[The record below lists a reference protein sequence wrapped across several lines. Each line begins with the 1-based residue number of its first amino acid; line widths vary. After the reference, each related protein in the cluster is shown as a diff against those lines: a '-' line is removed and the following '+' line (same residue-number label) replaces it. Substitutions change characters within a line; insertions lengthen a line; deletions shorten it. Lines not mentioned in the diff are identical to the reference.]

1 MSTSDS
7 VHSPARRAADTA
19 DTGDAAPRRSTGQVQ
34 GSSTAR
40 ALQVLGL
47 GSLAFSLST
56 ETIPLVLEFLA
67 ASPGAALGT
76 ALLLA
81 SQLYTAVALFLPRH
95 HLASAWAMLA
105 LLLGGIALM
114 ARQAGTFDLADYL
127 LPGYWAFPIVALAM
141 RSARH
146 RDHLVFAGVAAVA
159 MMLVQHAYVGTSTW
173 EDLADH
179 LWILQPIALVLL
191 FGNAIIAIDEAREDA
206 VARSLTARA
215 AKSEAEDQEQGRV
228 EARRLLDE
236 QVLPALEQV
245 AAGGSTRRTVDICR
259 DARSAVQDAT
269 GRRRTTRVEDL
280 LATIPALVRAGVV
293 VDGATAPAP
302 MAMALAMGEAT
313 RELLADEL
321 ARGGSKARIRVEE
334 DDDQREVHIVDPR
347 RGNRPLDR
355 LGRDRRVFEL
365 MDGIG
370 GEVVVTPGA
379 EGEVLL
385 RWPRQESTSRG
396 TAWREAPDQLV
407 RSRLTRTAWP
417 MLATSFFMTLLAA
430 GQVERPGLG
439 LAVGLATLA
448 IGVVAAVVLR
458 HRALRPWALGLI
470 FVVAVVAWFV
480 NLSLVPTP
488 PEIDYP
494 LWMAWTASAL
504 IHLVVLSGRLRTGAV
519 LTLLWAVIQV
529 VSLAVHFGDWL
540 EPWWHSFVI
549 MTGAGDV
556 FITLMVLWVARSS
569 AAQEAEAT
577 EIASRLR
584 AAATRLQMNASLS
597 RHWKPLV
604 SAEALPL
611 VDRVASG
618 SVDADDPAVVGQ
630 ARELAGALRTGRP
643 EARR

>member
-1 MSTSDS
+1 MSTADS
-7 VHSPARRAADTA
+7 VHGTARRGATA
-19 DTGDAAPRRSTGQVQ
+19 GEAAPRRSTGPVQ

-47 GSLAFSLST
+47 GSLALSLGT
-56 ETIPLVLEFLA
+56 ETIPLVLDFLT

-95 HLASAWAMLA
+95 HLATAWAMLA

-114 ARQAGTFDLADYL
+114 VRQAGGFDIADYL

-141 RSARH
+141 RSARR
-146 RDHLVFAGVAAVA
+146 RDHLVFAGVATVA
-159 MMLVQHAYVGTSTW
+159 MMLVQHVYVGTSTW

-191 FGNAIIAIDEAREDA
+191 FGNAIIAIDQAREDA

-245 AAGGSTRRTVDICR
+245 ASGGSTRRTVDICR

-269 GRRRTTRVEDL
+269 GQRRTARVEDL
-280 LATIPALVRAGVV
+280 LGTIPTLTRAGVV
-293 VDGATAPAP
+293 VDGSTAPAP
-302 MAMALAMGEAT
+302 MAMAMAMGEAT
-313 RELLADEL
+313 RELLSEEL
-321 ARGGSKARIRVEE
+321 SRGQSSARIRVEQ
-334 DDDQREVHIVDPR
+334 DDDQREVHIVDPG

-370 GEVVVTPGA
+370 GEILVDPEA
-379 EGEVLL
+379 KGEVVL
-385 RWPRQESTSRG
+385 RWPRQEGDARRA
-396 TAWREAPDQLV
+396 AWSEAPNQLV
-407 RSRLTRTAWP
+407 RSQLTRTAWP
-417 MLATSFFMTLLAA
+417 MLVTSFFMTLLAA
-430 GQVERPGLG
+430 SQVEHPGIG
-439 LAVGLATLA
+439 LAVGLGTLA
-448 IGVVAAVVLR
+448 IGVVTAIVLHR
-458 HRALRPWALGLI
+458 RALAPWALGVI
-470 FVVAVVAWFV
+470 FVVAIAAWFV
-480 NLSLVPTP
+480 NLWLVPTS

-504 IHLVVLSGRLRTGAV
+504 VHLVVLSGRLRTGTV
-519 LTLLWAVIQV
+519 LTLLWGVIEV

-556 FITLMVLWVARSS
+556 LITLLVLWVARSS

-584 AAATRLQMNASLS
+584 AAATRLQMNAGLA
-597 RHWKPLV
+597 RHWEPLV
-604 SAEALPL
+604 SSEALPL
-611 VDRVASG
+611 IDRVASG

-630 ARELAGALRTGRP
+630 ARELLGALRTGRP

>member
-1 MSTSDS
+1 MSTADS
-7 VHSPARRAADTA
+7 VHSTARRGATA
-19 DTGDAAPRRSTGQVQ
+19 GDAAPRRSTGQVQ

-47 GSLAFSLST
+47 GSLALSLGT
-56 ETIPLVLEFLA
+56 ETIPLVLELLA
-67 ASPGAALGT
+67 ASPGAALGA

-95 HLASAWAMLA
+95 HLATAWAMLA

-114 ARQAGTFDLADYL
+114 VRQAGDFDIADYL

-141 RSARH
+141 RSARR
-146 RDHLVFAGVAAVA
+146 RDHLVFAGVATLA
-159 MMLVQHAYVGTSTW
+159 MMLVQHVYVGTSTW

-191 FGNAIIAIDEAREDA
+191 FGNAIIAIDQAREDA

-215 AKSEAEDQEQGRV
+215 AKSEAEDQEQGRL
-228 EARRLLDE
+228 EARRLLDD

-245 AAGGSTRRTVDICR
+245 AAGGSARRTVDACR

-280 LATIPALVRAGVV
+280 LGTIPSLTRAGVV
-293 VDGATAPAP
+293 VDGSTAPAP
-302 MAMALAMGEAT
+302 MAMAVAMGEAT
-313 RELLADEL
+313 RELLSEEL
-321 ARGGSKARIRVEE
+321 ARGKSSARIRVEQ
-334 DDDQREVHIVDPR
+334 DDDQREVHIVDPG

-370 GEVVVTPGA
+370 GEVLVDPEAT
-379 EGEVLL
+379 GEVVL
-385 RWPRQESTSRG
+385 RWPRQESDSQRA
-396 TAWREAPDQLV
+396 AWSEAPNQLV
-407 RSRLTRTAWP
+407 RSQLTRTAWP
-417 MLATSFFMTLLAA
+417 MLVTSFFMTLLAA

-439 LAVGLATLA
+439 LAVGLGTLA

-458 HRALRPWALGLI
+458 RRALAPWALGVI
-470 FVVAVVAWFV
+470 FVVAVAAWFV
-480 NLSLVPTP
+480 NLWLVPIS

-504 IHLVVLSGRLRTGAV
+504 VHLVVLSGRLRTGTV
-519 LTLLWAVIQV
+519 LTLLWGVIEV

-556 FITLMVLWVARSS
+556 LITLLVLWVARSS

-584 AAATRLQMNASLS
+584 AAATRLQMNAGLA
-597 RHWKPLV
+597 RHWEPLV
-604 SAEALPL
+604 SSEVLPL
-611 VDRVASG
+611 IDRVASG

-630 ARELAGALRTGRP
+630 ARELLGALRTGRP